1 MLTFRREARVKLAR
15 LTQGTRRYHYTM
27 KFNDLAKLIHDLPQ
41 AQTVLLLGKPGIGKT
56 ALGRDVARLMTE
68 TRRKDA
74 PNAPE
79 AVCHVVDLSSSLP
92 EDISGLPFPQGDV
105 TEYKPTAW
113 VHDLCRP
120 DAYGVLILDDL
131 PAATQAVQVACRQ
144 IALERRVH
152 RFAFA
157 PGVRVVVTGNRRE
170 DKSAATTL
178 PAHFRNSCVMLTV
191 EPDVEEWCQWAADAN
206 IPGVI
211 PAFLRY
217 RPAKLAMLPKDADEQ
232 GAFATPRTWAMLGR
246 CYSAS
251 ASHDA
256 VLDVASGLVGQGV
269 AVEFT
274 AFQKLRHELPDPK
287 AVLADPKGAIPS
299 PPSEPDKLIALAT
312 AIAEYTA
319 NAVKESKGANRQEHL
334 VRFLIALAHVT
345 RVNREYCS
353 AAVSTFTAM
362 KGNLHELAAAST
374 VARKSSADVENLI
387 RFLAKAVK

>member
-1 MLTFRREARVKLAR
+1 MARVR
-15 LTQGTRRYHYTM
+15 HVSRRFGNQGYHYTM
-27 KFNDLAKLIHDLPQ
+27 NFTDLAKLIHALPTG
-41 AQTVLLLGKPGIGKT
+41 QTALLLGKPGIGKT

-68 TRRKDA
+68 SRRKDD
-74 PNAPE
+74 PSAPE
-79 AVCHVVDLSSSLP
+79 AACHVVDLSSSLP

-170 DKSAATTL
+170 DKSAATQL
-178 PAHFRNSCVMLTV
+178 PAHFRNSCVMLQV
-191 EPDVEEWCQWAADAN
+191 EPEIDEWCAWAADAG

-211 PAFLRY
+211 PAFLRF
-217 RPAKLAMLPKDADEQ
+217 RPNRLAMLPKDQDEQ

-246 CYSAS
+246 CYGA
-251 ASHDA
+251 AATHNA

-287 AVLADPKGAIPS
+287 LILSDPHRYIPN
-299 PPSEPDKLIALAT
+299 PPNEPDKLIAIAT
-312 AIAEYTA
+312 AIAEYA
-319 NAVKESKGANRQEHL
+319 AKDAKETKGQNRQDGL
-334 VRFLIALAHVT
+334 VRFLVALAHVT
-345 RVNREYCS
+345 RSNREYCS

-362 KGNLHELAAAST
+362 KGNLHELAGAAA
-374 VARKSSADVENLI
+374 VAKKASPDVDNLI
-387 RFLAKAVK
+387 RFLAKCVK

>member
-1 MLTFRREARVKLAR
+1 MNFTELS
-15 LTQGTRRYHYTM
+15 
-27 KFNDLAKLIHDLPQ
+27 KLIHALPL
-41 AQTVLLLGKPGIGKT
+41 AQTALLLGKPGIGKT

-68 TRRKDA
+68 ARRKDE
-74 PNAPE
+74 PSAPE

-157 PGVRVVVTGNRRE
+157 PGVRVIVTGNRRE
-170 DKSAATTL
+170 DKSASTTL
-178 PAHFRNSCVMLTV
+178 PAHFRNSCVMLPV
-191 EPDVEEWCQWAADAN
+191 EPDIEEWCRWASDEQ

-211 PAFLRY
+211 QAYLRF
-217 RPAKLAMLPKDADEQ
+217 RPAKLAMVPKDADEQ

-246 CYSAS
+246 CYNAAS
-251 ASHDA
+251 THDA
-256 VLDVASGLVGQGV
+256 VLDVAAGLVGQGV
-269 AVEFT
+269 AIEFT

-287 AVLADPKGAIPS
+287 LILSDPHRYMPT
-299 PPSEPDKLIALAT
+299 PPSEPDRLIAVAT
-312 AIAEYTA
+312 ALAEYTA
-319 NAVKESKGANRQEHL
+319 KEVAGSRGANRQDTL
-334 VRFLIALAHVT
+334 VRFLVALAHVT
-345 RVNREYCS
+345 RNNREYCS
-353 AAVSTFTAM
+353 MAVSTFTAM
-362 KGNLHELAAAST
+362 KGNLHELGGAALIAK
-374 VARKSSADVENLI
+374 KSSADVEALI
-387 RFLAKAVK
+387 RFLTKAVR

>member
-1 MLTFRREARVKLAR
+1 MNFTE
-15 LTQGTRRYHYTM
+15 
-27 KFNDLAKLIHDLPQ
+27 LAKLIHSLPSK
-41 AQTVLLLGKPGIGKT
+41 QTVLLLGKPGIGKT

-68 TRRKDA
+68 SRHRDEPT
-74 PNAPE
+74 APE

-157 PGVRVVVTGNRRE
+157 PGVRVIVTGNRRE
-170 DKSAATTL
+170 DKSASTTL

-191 EPDVEEWCQWAADAN
+191 EPDVDEWAAWAADAS

-211 PAFLRY
+211 PAFLRF
-217 RPAKLAMLPKDADEQ
+217 RPNRLAMLPKDADEQ
-232 GAFATPRTWAMLGR
+232 GAFATPRTWAMLGS
-246 CYSAS
+246 CYDA
-251 ASHDA
+251 AAKHDA
-256 VLDVASGLVGQGV
+256 VLDVAAGLLGQGV

-287 AVLADPKGAIPS
+287 LILSDPHRYIPT
-299 PPSEPDKLIALAT
+299 PPSEPDRLIALST
-312 AIAEYTA
+312 ALAEYTA
-319 NAVKESKGANRQEHL
+319 KETKETRGANRQDVL
-334 VRFLIALAHVT
+334 VRFLVALAHVT
-345 RVNREYCS
+345 RSNREYCS

-362 KGNLHELAAAST
+362 KGNLHELAGAAA
-374 VARKSSADVENLI
+374 VAKKSNPDVDALI
-387 RFLAKAVK
+387 RFLAKAVR